1 METVSRSG
9 SKRCL
14 SARQAERSE
23 SMEHEYSDF
32 HIDELMSILKHGE
45 QNATSRKTL
54 CTMMDMPDRK
64 VRLIIEKA
72 RDEGC
77 LILNKQDG
85 KGYYLPENIED
96 IRKQYVQ
103 DKNRAMSILKRQ
115 KHMRRI
121 LKEANIAV

>member
-1 METVSRSG
+1 
-9 SKRCL
+9 
-14 SARQAERSE
+14 
-23 SMEHEYSDF
+23 
-32 HIDELMSILKHGE
+32 
-45 QNATSRKTL
+45 
-54 CTMMDMPDRK
+54 MMDMPDRK